1 MPMST
6 STPLLTREPSR
17 YAGAPAVEW
26 PTVLLALFI
35 YSAWLG
41 LTRAWGLMPAWL
53 ELPLLALVV
62 AWFGSLQH
70 EVLHGHPTRWREIND
85 GIGTVSLSLWIPYAR
100 YKRLHLKHHNNE
112 RLTDPVDDPESYY
125 VTAEQWAA
133 MSAPMRWLWRM
144 DQTLLGRVTIGA
156 PMHIAMYWAGEW
168 RALVRDELGA
178 RRAWFVHAL
187 TCTAVILWLTQV
199 CGMPLWVYLLGVMLP
214 SKGIGSVRSFAE
226 HRARD
231 TVYERIAIVE
241 GSWFFG
247 PLFLF
252 NNLHVLHHDEP
263 LIPWYRYPK
272 VYRRRRDELLRLNN
286 GLLYRTYFDVARRYL
301 VKPHDVAVHPAGRV
315 P

>member
-1 MPMST
+1 M
-6 STPLLTREPSR
+6 LTREPSR
-17 YAGAPAVEW
+17 YADAPAIEW
-26 PTVLLALFI
+26 PTVLLAGVI
-35 YSAWLG
+35 YAGWLT
-41 LTRAWGLMPAWL
+41 LTYAWGRMSPWV
-53 ELPLLALVV
+53 ELPLLALLV
-62 AWFGSLQH
+62 AWHGSLQH
-70 EVLHGHPTRWREIND
+70 EVLHGHPTRWRAIND
-85 GIGTVSLSLWIPYAR
+85 LIGRVPLSLWIPYVR

-125 VTAEQWAA
+125 VTPEHWAA
-133 MSAPMRWLWRM
+133 MSAPMRWLWRI

-156 PMHIAMYWAGEW
+156 PMHIAMYWVGEW
-168 RALVRDELGA
+168 RAIRRNDPGA
-178 RRAWFVHAL
+178 RRAWVVHLL
-187 TCTAVILWLTQV
+187 TCIPVLWWVTSV
-199 CGMPLWVYLLGVMLP
+199 CGMPLWVYLVGVMVA

-226 HRARD
+226 HRARN

-263 LIPWYRYPK
+263 LIPWYQYNRA
-272 VYRRRRDELLRLNN
+272 YRRRREELLRLNN

-301 VKPHDVAVHPAGRV
+301 LKPHDVAVHPTGRV